1 MTARWTLVVAALGA
15 AAVRALGATLSVRT
29 VGVEPLRPL
38 WQAGRPLIY
47 AVWHGR
53 ILIVPWLNAR
63 LRASAGARRVRV
75 LTSRSRDGELMA
87 DFARRFG
94 LGVVRGSSS
103 RGGAVA
109 LRGLARAVRA
119 GEDVA
124 LVPDGP
130 RGPACRL
137 QAGIVSLA
145 AATGAPVVPVGVA
158 ARPARRLGSWDRFMV
173 PLPFARCA
181 VVFGSALE
189 VKRQDDREDA
199 RARIERALQDATDA
213 ADALVGAAAGRAR
226 P

>member
-1 MTARWTLVVAALGA
+1 MADV
-15 AAVRALGATLSVRT
+15 
-29 VGVEPLRPL
+29 
-38 WQAGRPLIY
+38 
-47 AVWHGR
+47 
-53 ILIVPWLNAR
+53 
-63 LRASAGARRVRV
+63 ARRV
-75 LTSRSRDGELMA
+75 
-87 DFARRFG
+87 G